1 MTGAPGSDGARGA
14 RLSVRA
20 ALGGAFVVTLVRPA
34 TWVVGLAGFL
44 AGGGLVIAAWPI
56 LVLPTPTGLQNLLG
70 SPVSTLVF
78 GAPSAGLV
86 TLIAGSIAAGVVI
99 LVFGLLVGAWAERRG
114 IAMVIEAAAEEGYIA
129 PAADL
134 AGAPGFGRVA
144 LLRLLSLGPP
154 LIAAALSWQT
164 LYDATYRELIL
175 PGDLVTPLPLRVIAQ
190 VPGQL
195 GAVLVAWL
203 LADAAA
209 ATGVRRLVLERRR
222 VLAAWAL
229 GWADLV
235 RRPHRLVA
243 TALVGVGG
251 LVLVAGPALGVAALG
266 WTRIREVLG
275 IGRDPVVEV
284 LAVMTWVA
292 TWLGALVFGGVG
304 AAFRAAAWTLEAAR
318 APNRHRP
325 GTPTRGVTSDVTVGA

>member
-1 MTGAPGSDGARGA
+1 MTGAPASDDAPRA
-14 RLSVRA
+14 RLSLRA
-20 ALGGAFVVTLVRPA
+20 ALGAALVVTLVRPA

-44 AGGGLVIAAWPI
+44 AGGGLLIAAWPI

-70 SPVSTLVF
+70 APVSTLVF

-86 TLIAGSIAAGVVI
+86 TLIVASVAAGVVV
-99 LVFGLLVGAWAERRG
+99 LVGGLLAGAWAERRG
-114 IAMVIEAAAEEGYIA
+114 IAMVVEAAAEEGYIA

-134 AGAPGFGRVA
+134 AGAPGVGRVA
-144 LLRLLSLGPP
+144 LLRFLALGPP
-154 LIAAALSWQT
+154 LLAAALAWQT
-164 LYDATYRELIL
+164 LYDVTYRELIL

-195 GAVLVAWL
+195 AGVLVAWL

-209 ATGVRRLVLERRR
+209 ATGTRRLVLERRP

-243 TALVGVGG
+243 TALAGVAV
-251 LVLVAGPALGVAALG
+251 LVLGAGPALGAAALG
-266 WTRIREVLG
+266 WTRIREILA
-275 IGRDPVVEV
+275 IGRDPLVEL

-292 TWLGALVFGGVG
+292 IWLGALVLGGVG
-304 AAFRAAAWTLEAAR
+304 AAFRAAALTLEAAR
-318 APNRHRP
+318 APEP
-325 GTPTRGVTSDVTVGA
+325 APAGEPDAVVAPEAATEA